1 MNKDSILAGFV
12 IGAIVPV
19 AGYTVVEFIFELLT
33 QMGVMADV
41 TASTAERRLRTLS
54 LLAICCNLIPF
65 QIAKSK
71 RWDDQMRGIV
81 FPTLVYVGF
90 WVYTFFGVIVR

>member
-1 MNKDSILAGFV
+1 MNKDSVLAGFV
-12 IGAIVPV
+12 LGAIVPV
-19 AGYTVVEFIFELLT
+19 LGYIVIEFIFNSLT
-33 QMGVMADV
+33 QMGVMAEV
-41 TASTAERRLRTLS
+41 TASTAERRMRTLS

-90 WVYTFFGVIVR
+90 WVYTFFGVILN